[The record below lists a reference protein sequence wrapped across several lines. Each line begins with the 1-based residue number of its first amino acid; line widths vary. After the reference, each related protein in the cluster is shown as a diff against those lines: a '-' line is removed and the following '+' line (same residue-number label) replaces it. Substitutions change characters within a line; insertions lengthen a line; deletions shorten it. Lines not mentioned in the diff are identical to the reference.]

1 MKLLVAA
8 SNELP
13 TQGEGLEALWDRF
26 LIRIIST
33 CVKQEEAFY
42 QMLLDD
48 GDEEEQE
55 ACRWQ
60 ISDEEYAGWQKEIR
74 QIKVSAEVLSCITEY
89 IAIIAMPFA
98 YSISEGIS
106 FGVITYVILNVL
118 TGHKNKISGLMYIL
132 AVLFVLKYVLL

>member
-48 GDEEEQE
+48 GDEENRKHVGGRFRMRNMPDGKRDTADQGI
-55 ACRWQ
+55 CR
-60 ISDEEYAGWQKEIR
+60 SP
-74 QIKVSAEVLSCITEY
+74 VLHHRN
-89 IAIIAMPFA
+89 P
-98 YSISEGIS
+98 
-106 FGVITYVILNVL
+106 
-118 TGHKNKISGLMYIL
+118 
-132 AVLFVLKYVLL
+132 